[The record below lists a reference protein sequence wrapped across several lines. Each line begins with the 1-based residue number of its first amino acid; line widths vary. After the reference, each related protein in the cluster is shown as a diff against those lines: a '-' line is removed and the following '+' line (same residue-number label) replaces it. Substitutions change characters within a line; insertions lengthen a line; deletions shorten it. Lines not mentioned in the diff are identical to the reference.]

1 MGIDEHLKIIQEEY
15 HNLTK
20 RLRQSE
26 KLKDVVG
33 IYEIGDCIRTARK
46 NQRLTRKALC
56 ELCGVSYSTL
66 NKIETGSLSVRLDI
80 VINIANTLGLNLW
93 VG

>member
-1 MGIDEHLKIIQEEY
+1 MSIDEHLEIIREEY
-15 HNLTK
+15 QNLAK
-20 RLRQSE
+20 KLRQSE
-26 KLKDVVG
+26 KLKDVVC
-33 IYEIGDCIRTARK
+33 IDEIGDCIRTARK

-66 NKIETGSLSVRLDI
+66 NKIETGSVSLRLDI
-80 VINIANTLGLNLW
+80 VINIAKTLGLNLW